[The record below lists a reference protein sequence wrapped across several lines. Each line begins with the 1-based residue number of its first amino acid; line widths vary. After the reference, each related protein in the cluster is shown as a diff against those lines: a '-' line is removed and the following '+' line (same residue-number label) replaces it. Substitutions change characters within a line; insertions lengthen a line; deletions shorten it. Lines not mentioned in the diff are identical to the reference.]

1 MQKSYSTK
9 RGIGAG
15 AIGGLAAG
23 IVMLIP
29 MMLMM
34 PMMGLPSD
42 LFPTLI
48 GMSMGQTQESTA
60 MTGIVLHFV
69 PSIIIGIIFGAVI
82 SFSKLSI
89 TSFKKGIPLGIAAGI
104 ISFAVLFLPMMM
116 TVLPPIMLQLMQMMN
131 PGAPQE
137 MIMQQLQ
144 SMQPM
149 ILGGA
154 LFSHVVYGIILGA
167 VTSAIVKKSKKEY
180 NFESLNDTT
189 NSKGLQQ

>member
-9 RGIGAG
+9 RGVGAG
-15 AIGGLAAG
+15 AIGGIAAG
-23 IVMLIP
+23 AVMLIP

-42 LFPTLI
+42 IFPILT
-48 GMSMGQTQESTA
+48 GMIMGQSQESAA
-60 MTGIVLHFV
+60 MAGIVIHFV
-69 PSIIIGIIFGAVI
+69 PSIIIGVIFGALI
-82 SFSKLSI
+82 SSSKLSI
-89 TSFKKGIPLGIAAGI
+89 TSFKKGIPLGIAAGV
-104 ISFAVLFLPMMM
+104 ISFVVLFLPLIM
-116 TVLPPIMLQLMQMMN
+116 TVMPPIMLQLMLMMN

-144 SMQPM
+144 SMRPM

-167 VTSAIVKKSKKEY
+167 LTSAIVKKSKKEY
-180 NFESLNDTT
+180 NFESLDDVT
-189 NSKGLQQ
+189 NNKDLQQ